1 MPGTQF
7 KSYADG
13 LYVGDAP
20 TGPFRLVPSSPFS
33 HKPTGFAAGAGHSS
47 TFTQPGGGG
56 DLWHVSTITISVR
69 HMFERPCL
77 TLTLTLTPTPTPTP
91 TPIRTRC
98 VTCSS
103 GGSASTHSRTTPPA
117 VPSWL
122 TNPDPD
128 PNPNPNPNPDPNL
141 NPNPD
146 QAPSWPRPTWATTRS
161 PCPGCAGPAPS
172 RS

>member
-91 TPIRTRC
+91 TRACARARAPALMPEPEPEPEPEPSCSGRRC
-98 VTCSS
+98 SHC
-103 GGSASTHSRTTPPA
+103 GASYA
-117 VPSWL
+117 
-122 TNPDPD
+122 
-128 PNPNPNPNPDPNL
+128 
-141 NPNPD
+141 
-146 QAPSWPRPTWATTRS
+146 A
-161 PCPGCAGPAPS
+161 S
-172 RS
+172 RSS